1 MKKKIAIVV
10 AAVVVLFIVARVI
23 YGMIAGD
30 GKTVYQ
36 FGEITKGDLESTI
49 SSNGTLS
56 PVTTVEV
63 GTQVS
68 GTIARIYV
76 DFNDYVKKG
85 ELLAVLDTVLLK
97 AAVLDAEANL
107 DKSEALLGE
116 AQVNFERNKPL
127 FEQNLIS
134 EAEFVPY
141 QTNLK
146 TQKANLMAANA
157 SMLRAQL
164 NLKYALI
171 RSPISGTVIGRS
183 VEEGQTV
190 AASFSTPTLFVIA
203 EDLSRMEILAEV
215 DEADIGQIK
224 QGQSARF
231 DVQAYADKT
240 FTAEVKQIR
249 LKPTTVSN
257 VVTYTVVLEAANS
270 ENLLLPGMTA
280 TIDFI
285 VAEKNDVLL
294 VPNTAL
300 RFTPPEEELTRFR
313 ERRRKELESM
323 PDSLK
328 ERRQGFMQN
337 RMGGQGGPPG
347 NGKMPSDLKQI
358 WYLDENGNLSMEMVK
373 VGATNGTLTE
383 IVRGRNVTEGMKVI
397 TGADTEGDSKK
408 SSSST
413 STRGSFGPG
422 PRPMF

>member
-1 MKKKIAIVV
+1 MKKKIAIVG

-116 AQVNFERNKPL
+116 AQINFDRNKPL

-328 ERRQGFMQN
+328 ERGRGFMQN

-358 WYLDENGNLSMEMVK
+358 WHLDENGNLSMEMVK

>member
-337 RMGGQGGPPG
+337 RMGGRGGPPG

>member
-56 PVTTVEV
+56 PLTTVEV

-68 GTIARIYV
+68 GTIARLYV

-116 AQVNFERNKPL
+116 AQANYERNQPL

-231 DVQAYADKT
+231 DVQAYADKI

-280 TIDFI
+280 TVDFI
-285 VAEKNDVLL
+285 VAEKHEVLL

-313 ERRRKELESM
+313 ERRRKEFESM

-328 ERRQGFMQN
+328 ERGRGFMQN

-358 WYLDENGNLSMEMVK
+358 WYLDQNGKLSMEMVK
-373 VGATNGTLTE
+373 VGTTNGTLTE

-397 TGADTEGDSKK
+397 TGAETTGDSKK
-408 SSSST
+408 SSSS
-413 STRGSFGPG
+413 SSAPGFGPG
-422 PRPMF
+422 RRPMF

>member
-56 PVTTVEV
+56 PLTTVEV

-68 GTIARIYV
+68 GTIARLYV

-358 WYLDENGNLSMEMVK
+358 WYLDEYGNLSMEMVK

>member
-56 PVTTVEV
+56 PVTTVEI

-68 GTIARIYV
+68 GTIARLYV

-85 ELLAVLDTVLLK
+85 DLLAVLDTVLLK

-116 AQVNFERNKPL
+116 AQINFDRNKPL

-285 VAEKNDVLL
+285 VSEKNDVVL

-347 NGKMPSDLKQI
+347 SGKMPSDLKQI